1 MYNKVR
7 KEVTFMKNYRVTIE
21 YISQDNVEHTIQA
34 SFNSLSMALSKA
46 KSTCLKPDVKRV
58 KKVLVEE
65 I

>member
-1 MYNKVR
+1 MYNKIR
-7 KEVTFMKNYRVTIE
+7 KEVTFMKNYRVTIV

-34 SFNSLSMALSKA
+34 SFNSLAMALSKS